1 MNPPSLP
8 PPAAS
13 RRTAWATAALA
24 ALVLAGIAATAWS
37 VRAAD
42 NGPATAQA
50 PAARA
55 ALTVTAIAVQ
65 RAQWPLTV
73 SANGSIT
80 AWQEA
85 SIGAEAHGLRLAQV
99 EAQVGDRVRRGQ
111 VLARFADETV
121 QAELAQARAAVAEA
135 EAMLAEAQANA
146 QRAREL
152 QASGAL
158 SAQQIQQ
165 MLTAERAAQARLEA
179 QRALAQVQQVR
190 LAQTQ
195 VRAPDDGLISARS
208 ATVGAVPP
216 AGTELFRLVRQGRL
230 EWRAEVPAAQL
241 AAIRPGQRV
250 QVTAA
255 GGRTVEGRVR
265 MLAPTVD
272 AATRS
277 GIVFVD
283 LPRGDAAVK
292 AGMFAAGEFDVGR
305 SELLWLP
312 QAAVQLRE
320 GLHQVFVVDEA
331 GKVRQV
337 RVEVG
342 RRHGEGIEIRSGL
355 AAGARVVATGGAFLA
370 DGDTVRVVA
379 R

>member
-8 PPAAS
+8 PPPAS
-13 RRTAWATAALA
+13 RRTAWVTAALA

-55 ALTVTAIAVQ
+55 ALTVTATTLQ
-65 RAQWPLTV
+65 RAQWPLTL

-135 EAMLAEAQANA
+135 EAVLAEAQANA

-277 GIVFVD
+277 GLVFVD

-305 SELLWLP
+305 SEVYWLP

-320 GLHQVFVVDEA
+320 GLHQVFVLDAA

-342 RRHGEGIEIRSGL
+342 RRHGEGIEIRAGL
-355 AAGARVVATGGAFLA
+355 AADARVVATGGAFLA
-370 DGDTVRVVA
+370 DGDTVRVVD

>member
-1 MNPPSLP
+1 MNPSAALP
-8 PPAAS
+8 PTPS
-13 RRTAWATAALA
+13 RRKAWATAL
-24 ALVLAGIAATAWS
+24 LVLAVLAGVAATVWS

-42 NGPATAQA
+42 NGPAVA
-50 PAARA
+50 PAPKRA
-55 ALTVTAIAVQ
+55 ALTVTVTEVQ

-73 SANGSIT
+73 SANGSIA

-85 SIGAEAHGLRLAQV
+85 SVGAEVHGLRLAQV
-99 EAQVGDRVRRGQ
+99 QAQVGDRVRRGQ

-121 QAELAQARAAVAEA
+121 QADLAQARAAVAEA

-146 QRAREL
+146 QRARDL

-165 MLTAERAAQARLEA
+165 MLTAERAAQARLDA
-179 QRALAQVQQVR
+179 QRAVAQAQQLR
-190 LAQTQ
+190 LAQTA
-195 VRAPDDGLISARS
+195 VRAPDDGVISARS
-208 ATVGAVPP
+208 ATVGAVTP
-216 AGTELFRLVRQGRL
+216 AGTELFRLIRQGRL

-241 AAIRPGQRV
+241 ALIRPGQRV

-265 MLAPTVD
+265 LLAPTVD

-277 GIVFVD
+277 GLVHVD
-283 LPRGDAAVK
+283 LPRGDDAVK

-305 SELLWLP
+305 RELLWLP
-312 QAAVQLRE
+312 QSAVQLRE

-331 GKVRQV
+331 GQVRQL

-342 RRHGEGIEIRSGL
+342 RRHGEGVEIRAGL
-355 AAGARVVATGGAFLA
+355 AAGARVVASGGAFLA

-379 R
+379 P

>member
-1 MNPPSLP
+1 MNPPSAPLSTS
-8 PPAAS
+8 S
-13 RRTAWATAALA
+13 RRTVWVTAALA
-24 ALVLAGIAATAWS
+24 LLVLAGVAATAWS

-42 NGPATAQA
+42 NGPAATPA
-50 PAARA
+50 PAPRA
-55 ALTVTAIAVQ
+55 ALTVTATEVQ

-73 SANGSIT
+73 SANGSIG

-85 SIGAEAHGLRLAQV
+85 SIGAETHGLRLAQV

-121 QAELAQARAAVAEA
+121 QAELARSRAAVAEA
-135 EAMLAEAQANA
+135 EAMWAEAQANA
-146 QRAREL
+146 QRARDL

-179 QRALAQVQQVR
+179 QRAVAQAQQVR

-195 VRAPDDGLISARS
+195 VRAPDDGVISARS

-216 AGTELFRLVRQGRL
+216 AGTELFRLIRQGRL

-250 QVTAA
+250 QVTPA
-255 GGRTVEGRVR
+255 GGRAVEGRVR
-265 MLAPTVD
+265 KLAPTVD

-283 LPRGDAAVK
+283 LPRGDDAVK
-292 AGMFAAGEFDVGR
+292 AGMFAAGEFDIGR
-305 SELLWLP
+305 SEVLWLP

-320 GLHQVFVVDEA
+320 GLHQVFVVDAA
-331 GKVRQV
+331 GQLRQV

-342 RRHGEGIEIRSGL
+342 RRHGEGVEIRSGL

-379 R
+379 P

>member
-8 PPAAS
+8 PPTAS
-13 RRTAWATAALA
+13 HRTAWVTAALA

-55 ALTVTAIAVQ
+55 ALTVTATTVQ

-73 SANGSIT
+73 SANGSIA

-179 QRALAQVQQVR
+179 QRALVQVQQVR